1 MKVLIGVDG
10 SPFSFAAVQAIGHL
24 LLPTDEV
31 ALYHSCGDAPL
42 NDADDATM
50 QNRACEAIANVVFD
64 EAKKHLP
71 EHFQS
76 QAHTIVG
83 TERPA
88 DELIA
93 AAGQWGADLIVVG
106 ARGLGRMETMLLGSV
121 SSAVVRTSP
130 IPVLV
135 VRHGHALSPETPL
148 KVLLAYDA
156 TNADAQSEI
165 LQNINW
171 PAGVAGQVMVVIESL
186 LPSHLPQWVRD
197 RARDAD
203 TEAMTQA
210 WVSEHESER
219 QTSVT
224 ELTTYQQKLPAG
236 FQSPPI
242 VAEGNPTEQL
252 LAAITREKIDVV
264 VVGKSVKSR
273 LSRML
278 LGSTSEK
285 ILAYAPCSVLVVPR
299 ASGG

>member
-1 MKVLIGVDG
+1 
-10 SPFSFAAVQAIGHL
+10 
-24 LLPTDEV
+24 
-31 ALYHSCGDAPL
+31 
-42 NDADDATM
+42 
-50 QNRACEAIANVVFD
+50 
-64 EAKKHLP
+64 
-71 EHFQS
+71 
-76 QAHTIVG
+76 
-83 TERPA
+83 
-88 DELIA
+88 
-93 AAGQWGADLIVVG
+93 
-106 ARGLGRMETMLLGSV
+106 
-121 SSAVVRTSP
+121 
-130 IPVLV
+130 
-135 VRHGHALSPETPL
+135 
-148 KVLLAYDA
+148 
-156 TNADAQSEI
+156 
-165 LQNINW
+165 
-171 PAGVAGQVMVVIESL
+171 L